1 LSPSAA
7 APEMSPRTKKLL
19 NGPILPTL
27 LQLAWPN
34 VLVMLA
40 QASTGLIETWWVSK
54 LGTDALTGMALV
66 FPGYMM
72 MGMLSA
78 GAVGGGIA
86 SAVARAL
93 GAGRRQDADALVLHA
108 LVINIALGLLT
119 SALFLIFGRQIYSAM
134 GGGGGSLEA
143 ALAYSNVVFVGNV
156 VLWAMNALASVIRG
170 SGNMAFPSTVIC
182 IGVALLVPLSPLLI
196 FGLGTLPGLGI
207 AGGGL
212 AVVLT
217 SALMTAILFWFVVW
231 GDGIVRLRRA
241 PLRWAFFA
249 DILKIGA
256 VGALSA
262 LQTTLTV
269 ALTTGL
275 VGAAAGPEGVAG
287 YGTGSRLEYLMIP
300 IVFGL
305 GAPQVAMVGANIGA
319 HQRERALRIAMT
331 GAALSFAATEA
342 VGLVAALWPSAWL
355 GLFGHDPAML
365 ATGAAYLRHVGP
377 AYGFF
382 GLGLSLYFA
391 SQGAGKLFW
400 PLLAGLLRLIVAVGG
415 GWLVLAATGSLSLV
429 FATLGVALAVYGGI
443 TGLAVGSGVWFKAAA
458 ALPSPSPALAAV
470 GPDLGAPSPLMD

>member
-1 LSPSAA
+1 VTLSPATPIA
-7 APEMSPRTKKLL
+7 APSEMSPRTRKLL

-93 GAGRRQDADALVLHA
+93 GSGRRQDANALVLHA
-108 LVINIALGLLT
+108 LVINIILGLAT
-119 SALFLIFGRQIYSAM
+119 SALFLVFGRQIYMAM
-134 GGGGGSLEA
+134 GGRGGSLEA
-143 ALAYSNVVFVGNV
+143 AMAYSNVVFVGNV
-156 VLWAMNALASVIRG
+156 ALWVMNALASVIRG

-182 IGVALLVPLSPLLI
+182 VGVALLVPLSPLLI
-196 FGLGTLPGLGI
+196 FGLGPLPGLGI
-207 AGGGL
+207 SGGGL

-217 SALMTAILFWFVVW
+217 TALMAAILFGFVAS

-241 PLRWAFFA
+241 PLRWALFA
-249 DILKIGA
+249 DILRVGA
-256 VGALSA
+256 VGSLST

-275 VGAAAGPEGVAG
+275 VGAAAGPEAVAG
-287 YGTGSRLEYLMIP
+287 YGTGSRLEYLLIP

-319 HQRERALRIAMT
+319 RQNQRALRIAIT
-331 GAALSFAATEA
+331 GGALSFAITEA
-342 VGLVAALWPSAWL
+342 IGLVAALWPSAWL
-355 GLFGHDPAML
+355 GLFGHDPQML
-365 ATGAAYLRHVGP
+365 ATGGAYLRCVGP

-400 PLLAGLLRLIVAVGG
+400 PLLAGLFRLTIAVGG
-415 GWLVLAATGSLSLV
+415 GWLMLATTGSLSLV
-429 FATLGVALAVYGGI
+429 FATLGVALAVYGVV
-443 TGLAVGSGVWFKAAA
+443 TG
-458 ALPSPSPALAAV
+458 AAV
-470 GPDLGAPSPLMD
+470 GFGAWFKSNDRRRS

>member
-1 LSPSAA
+1 MTLPLTLSPA
-7 APEMSPRTKKLL
+7 APIAAPAEMSPRTRKLL

-93 GAGRRQDADALVLHA
+93 GAGRRQDADALALHA
-108 LVINIALGLLT
+108 LVINIVLGLAT
-119 SALFLIFGRQIYSAM
+119 SALFLVFGRQIYSAM
-134 GGGGGSLEA
+134 GGRGGSLEA
-143 ALAYSNVVFVGNV
+143 ALAYSNVVFFGNV
-156 VLWAMNALASVIRG
+156 VLWVMNALASVIRG

-182 IGVALLVPLSPLLI
+182 AGVALLIPLSPLLI
-196 FGLGTLPGLGI
+196 FGLGPLPGLGI

-217 SALMTAILFWFVVW
+217 TAVMAAALFGFVVR

-241 PLRWAFFA
+241 PLRWAPFA
-249 DILKIGA
+249 DILRVGA
-256 VGALSA
+256 VGSLSA

-287 YGTGSRLEYLMIP
+287 YGTGSRLEYLLIP

-319 HQRERALRIAMT
+319 RQLRRALRIAIV
-331 GAALSFAATEA
+331 GGALSFAVTEA
-342 VGLVAALWPSAWL
+342 IGLAAALWPSAWL
-355 GLFGHDPAML
+355 GLFGHDPQML
-365 ATGAAYLRHVGP
+365 ATGGAYLRCVGP

-382 GLGLSLYFA
+382 GLGLSLFFA

-400 PLLAGLLRLIVAVGG
+400 PLFAGLFRLTISVGG
-415 GWLVLAATGSLSLV
+415 GWLVLGATGSLTLV
-429 FATLGVALAVYGGI
+429 FATLAVALAVYGVV
-443 TGLAVGSGVWFKAAA
+443 TGAAVGSGAWFTRSER
-458 ALPSPSPALAAV
+458 PV
-470 GPDLGAPSPLMD
+470 